1 MKPEDVEGFP
11 FDNPK
16 ARLKLVSG
24 NWTVIVRTYFRR
36 DGKPRQTARAIGR
49 VVDGR
54 YVPIEDYRRLYARG
68 GKRREEPRPSRGYER
83 KKPAPPKPRQAEM
96 ARIER
101 KHPLPDRSEVEG
113 FPDIPK
119 ARMVWGG
126 PGLVHV
132 VLSTYSRVNG
142 RSVEKRRYIG
152 KIKDGRYYSQ
162 EEYRRLFRHGRRVAG
177 D

>member
-1 MKPEDVEGFP
+1 MRPEDVEGFP

-24 NWTVIVRTYFRR
+24 NWTVIERRYFRR
-36 DGKPRQTARAIGR
+36 EGKPCSTTRAIGR
-49 VVDGR
+49 VVDGK
-54 YVPIEDYRRLYARG
+54 YVPIEEYRRLYARG
-68 GKRREEPRPSRGYER
+68 GKPREEPRPNR
-83 KKPAPPKPRQAEM
+83 KYARRKAAPAKPRQAEM
-96 ARIER
+96 GAVAR
-101 KHPLPDRSEVEG
+101 KHPLPGRSEVEG
-113 FPDIPK
+113 FPDIPG
-119 ARMVWGG
+119 ARMIWGG

-162 EEYRRLFRHGRRVAG
+162 EEYRRLFRHGRRIAG

>member
-49 VVDGR
+49 VVGGR
-54 YVPIEDYRRLYARG
+54 YVPIEEYRRLYARG
-68 GKRREEPRPSRGYER
+68 GKRREEPRPSRRYER
-83 KKPAPPKPRQAEM
+83 KKPAPAARLQSEM
-96 ARIER
+96 KGVARR
-101 KHPLPDRSEVEG
+101 HPLPDRSRVEG
-113 FPDIPK
+113 FPDIPR

-126 PGLVHV
+126 PDLIHV

-142 RSVEKRRYIG
+142 RSVEKRKYIG
-152 KIKDGRYYSQ
+152 KIKGGRYYTL
-162 EEYRRLFRHGRRVAG
+162 EEYRRLFRHGKRTSG
-177 D
+177 E